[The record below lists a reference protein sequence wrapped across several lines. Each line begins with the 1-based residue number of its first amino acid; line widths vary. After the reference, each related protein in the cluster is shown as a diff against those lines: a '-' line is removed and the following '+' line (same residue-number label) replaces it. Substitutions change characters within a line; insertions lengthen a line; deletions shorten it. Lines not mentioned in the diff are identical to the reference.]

1 MQTEPRFLRLI
12 LANLVGNAIKY
23 TPAGEVEVA
32 VESRG
37 DGLRL
42 EVRDSGP
49 GISPDDQARVF
60 EPFERGTGVS
70 EQFVPGVGL
79 GLAVVKDLAAA
90 IGARVE
96 LRSAPG
102 AGSTFTVVLPLR
114 AASRGAAARGAGRG
128 TGRGGGQGS
137 AGIGAHEV

>member
-1 MQTEPRFLRLI
+1 M
-12 LANLVGNAIKY
+12 
-23 TPAGEVEVA
+23 A

-49 GISPDDQARVF
+49 GISPEDQARVF
-60 EPFERGTGVS
+60 EPFERGAGVA
-70 EQFVPGVGL
+70 ERFVPGVGL

-90 IGARVE
+90 IGARLE

-102 AGSTFTVVLPLR
+102 AGSTFTVVLPLGQSR
-114 AASRGAAARGAGRG
+114 RGASAAANRG
-128 TGRGGGQGS
+128 TGRSGGQGS
-137 AGIGAHEV
+137 AGDA